1 MSSLGVK
8 ENEMAGEGVAVLIW
22 KEFWIKYVMGT
33 YCLVKGDQIGW
44 AGERG
49 GEHNWCVRIYG

>member
-1 MSSLGVK
+1 
-8 ENEMAGEGVAVLIW
+8 MAGEGVAVLIW

-33 YCLVKGDQIGW
+33 YCLVKGDQIGR

-49 GEHNWCVRIYG
+49 GDTTGVFGFTGENA